1 MRNKLN
7 LLVIVGLVL
16 MLVSAVLACA
26 PTTKV
31 LITSSTQVVIDT
43 ISTTPVSTTATNS
56 TTLSTTFVTTA
67 ATTQATSPAITVTLI
82 PTTTTT
88 IIPTIITT
96 TVPTTTTTTTTPTT
110 TTTTTTPTTTTTLTP
125 VTTTTTNT
133 ATGTPIPSII
143 AVSVTGYT
151 PGPRITVAFTV
162 INDGGPGQISVKA
175 TIGSETQGQSIY
187 VDGYVFGQREKRY
200 YVTLDFPD
208 LYSADGLLYEVSPGG
223 LH

>member
-96 TVPTTTTTTTTPTT
+96 TVPTT

>member
-96 TVPTTTTTTTTPTT
+96 TVPPT